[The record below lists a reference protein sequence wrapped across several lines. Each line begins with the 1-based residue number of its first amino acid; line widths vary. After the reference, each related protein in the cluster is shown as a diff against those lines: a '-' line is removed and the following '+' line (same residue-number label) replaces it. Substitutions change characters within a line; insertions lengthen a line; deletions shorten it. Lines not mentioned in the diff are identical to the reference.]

1 MRVLALVFVFTFA
14 LGCPPE
20 ECSTTADAGVA
31 GDAGMGDPGPSL
43 THPACFAGMGFH
55 RCARVSCRDPF
66 DGRVLVDQRG
76 EPLEPRCG
84 DDGVPS
90 CWGVL
95 RPFEEPVEVEL
106 VAEGV
111 EYVWCEERP

>member
-1 MRVLALVFVFTFA
+1 MRALVLVFVLFV

-20 ECSTTADAGVA
+20 ECHV
-31 GDAGMGDPGPSL
+31 GDAGIGDAGAVDPMPSI
-43 THPACFAGMGFH
+43 THAVCFAGAGFQ

-84 DDGVPS
+84 DDGTPS

-111 EYVWCEERP
+111 EYVWCEVRE